1 MLILTGLPEK
11 NHLWSEQRKSRF
23 GVGINPAPP
32 ICPHCKTP
40 HMCFHNP
47 VSCLH
52 ELQGMGEAKG
62 LLELRSLAPG
72 LIDEQTNSQTR
83 PPSVSLVGSEST
95 SLTGMGVIPPP
106 EKGQTS
112 SEADL

>member
-1 MLILTGLPEK
+1 
-11 NHLWSEQRKSRF
+11 
-23 GVGINPAPP
+23 
-32 ICPHCKTP
+32 
-40 HMCFHNP
+40 MCFHNP

-72 LIDEQTNSQTR
+72 LMDEQTNSKTC